1 MFHCFP
7 VSGHRLRLLYI
18 MISIPICSEQTGNEL
33 KLKPLNPTQHWLPW
47 RPWKCLTPAQES
59 QEVNLPRD
67 LAPRRLSWLSLLG
80 DPSARDPRNLTC
92 LRIWSLEGCHTS
104 TRSGIHQS
112 RDPRKLTS
120 LDLPRDSISRRLSC
134 LSLPGDLHPDPET
147 PGSQVAIVLGRIH
160 FRKTHP

>member
-1 MFHCFP
+1 
-7 VSGHRLRLLYI
+7 
-18 MISIPICSEQTGNEL
+18 MISIPTCGEQTGNKL
-33 KLKPLNPTQHWLPW
+33 KLKPLNPTQHRLPW

-112 RDPRKLTS
+112 RDPRKST
-120 LDLPRDSISRRLSC
+120 C
-134 LSLPGDLHPDPET
+134 LSLPRDPVLGRLTCLDLPGDSISMRLSRLSLPGGLHPDPWT
-147 PGSQVAIVLGRIH
+147 PGSLVARVLSRIL
-160 FRKTHP
+160 FIKTHS

>member
-1 MFHCFP
+1 
-7 VSGHRLRLLYI
+7 
-18 MISIPICSEQTGNEL
+18 MISIPTCGEQTGNKL

-112 RDPRKLTS
+112 RDPRRST
-120 LDLPRDSISRRLSC
+120 C
-134 LSLPGDLHPDPET
+134 LSLPRDPVLGRLTCLDLPGDSISMRLSRLSLPGGLHPDPWT
-147 PGSQVAIVLGRIH
+147 PGSLVARVLSRIL
-160 FRKTHP
+160 FIKTHS